1 MKINGIDLEDL
12 DFYDLEVAEKYD
24 KVLADLKKNDENNKS
39 ISVSMTEV
47 VKTQCETI
55 FNVFNTMFG
64 VGTDKKIFGEKVN
77 LKICLKA
84 FAELV
89 DHANEQKADLE
100 KVSSKYS
107 ANRAQRRAK
116 K

>member
-1 MKINGIDLEDL
+1 MKINGVELEDL

-24 KVLADLKKNDENNKS
+24 EVLEDLKKNDENNKS
-39 ISVSMTEV
+39 MSMTEV

-64 VGTDKKIFGEKVN
+64 EGTDKKIFGDRVN

-100 KVSSKYS
+100 KMSSKYS

>member
-1 MKINGIDLEDL
+1 MKINGVELEDL

-24 KVLADLKKNDENNKS
+24 EVLEDLKKNDENNKS
-39 ISVSMTEV
+39 MSMSEV

-64 VGTDKKIFGEKVN
+64 EGTDKKIFGDRVN

-100 KVSSKYS
+100 KTSNKYS

>member
-1 MKINGIDLEDL
+1 MKINGVELEDL

-24 KVLADLKKNDENNKS
+24 KTLEDLKRIDENNKGM
-39 ISVSMTEV
+39 SMTEV

-64 VGTDKKIFGEKVN
+64 EGTDEKVFGGRVN
-77 LKICLKA
+77 LRICLKA
-84 FAELV
+84 FSELV
-89 DHANEQKADLE
+89 DQVNEQKAEIE
-100 KVSSKYS
+100 KITNKYS

>member
-1 MKINGIDLEDL
+1 MKINGVELEDL

-24 KVLADLKKNDENNKS
+24 KVLEDLKKNDENNKS
-39 ISVSMTEV
+39 MSMTEV

-64 VGTDKKIFGEKVN
+64 EGTDKKIFGEKVN

-84 FAELV
+84 FTELV

-100 KVSSKYS
+100 KMSSKYS

>member
-1 MKINGIDLEDL
+1 MIINEVELEDL

-24 KVLADLKKNDENNKS
+24 KVLEDLKKNDENNKS
-39 ISVSMTEV
+39 MSMTEV

-64 VGTDKKIFGEKVN
+64 KGTDKKIFGDKVN

-84 FAELV
+84 FGELV
-89 DHANEQKADLE
+89 DHANEQKTDLE
-100 KVSSKYS
+100 KMSNKYS

-116 K
+116 KK